1 MITDALKEIQDDFS
15 LLEELDERY
24 QYLID
29 LGKQL
34 VDLPDEF
41 KVDEFKIRGC
51 QSSVWLVHHFI
62 DEKLYFNA
70 SSDAFIVRGIVSLL
84 LRLFSNR
91 TPEAILTISPKDVM
105 DAMGLGTHLSPGRQN
120 GLWKMIERIHLLATE
135 NL

>member
-1 MITDALKEIQDDFS
+1 MIVDTLKEIQDDFS
-15 LLEELDERY
+15 LLDEMDDRY

-34 VDLPDEF
+34 VDLPSEF

-51 QSSVWLVHHFI
+51 QSSVWLVHHII
-62 DEKLYFNA
+62 DGKLYFNA

-91 TPEAILTISPKDVM
+91 TPKEILTVDAENIM
-105 DAMGLGTHLSPGRQN
+105 EAMGLTSHLSPGRQN
-120 GLWKMIERIHLLATE
+120 GLWKMIERIHLLANE

>member
-1 MITDALKEIQDDFS
+1 MIKETLKEIQDDFS
-15 LLEELDERY
+15 LLEEMDDRY

-34 VDLPDEF
+34 IDLPAEF
-41 KVDEFKIRGC
+41 KIDEFKIRGC
-51 QSSVWLVHHFI
+51 QSSVWIVHHFI
-62 DEKLYFNA
+62 DGKLYFNA

-91 TPEAILTISPKDVM
+91 TPKEILIVNPKDVM
-105 DAMGLGTHLSPGRQN
+105 DAMGLRSHLSPGRQN
-120 GLWKMIERIHLLATE
+120 GLWKMIERIHSLASE